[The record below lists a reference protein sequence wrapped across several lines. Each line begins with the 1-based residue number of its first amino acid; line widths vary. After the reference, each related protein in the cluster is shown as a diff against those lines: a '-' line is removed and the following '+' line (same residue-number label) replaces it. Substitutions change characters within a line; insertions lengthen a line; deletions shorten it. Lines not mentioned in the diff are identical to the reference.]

1 MEQQEARAFWTK
13 QFANV
18 EAEPFPRLPSSNYT
32 PRPSQSVEHNIEGL
46 GWDSSAFKPSV
57 FIRLAWAILQ
67 SRYTNCNDVL
77 FGAAAGVN
85 GTAFP
90 NRVQLKRDETVW
102 DALRSLQTQAEQ
114 MAVHSRVDYTSLIQD
129 GSDEAEIASSYKTLL
144 VLTSTEARPQQQQRE
159 RRRKSLVD
167 LYALTMECTISL
179 SGLWVRFVHDPAI
192 LSNEQVE
199 RMQAQ
204 LGHIL
209 RQILM
214 QPQSHIGDISAA
226 SEEDLQDIWSWNE
239 YVTEAVDVSM
249 TSTLAKATA
258 AHSDAL
264 AVEAWDGKLT
274 YGQLDELSTR
284 LAFHLAAAGVAADTI
299 VPLCFEKSMWTS
311 VAMMAVVKAG
321 AASMCLNARYPAEY
335 LRRLVNRSQPA
346 AVLCSPGTAR
356 LAAQVTDHFIVTLSN
371 DFFAKLNVEPLEPL
385 PAAQPSSRLC
395 VIPTFGNSL
404 VALTHSNFVTALVH
418 QTRLF
423 EITNLSRIYDLDSYN
438 SDLIWLNHFLAFTN
452 GACLCV
458 PSDEERKGDLAESL
472 SQFQASV
479 LITTASSAQNIDLSQ
494 AIDLQTL
501 VVCGETT
508 PKLELPP
515 HVRLISGHGVPECTI
530 LATYATE
537 QQVMTNSHCLGRV
550 PAGNAW
556 VVSTFE
562 PRELCAVGE
571 TGELWLE
578 SPLVGAGY
586 VDDEKRTQAYFVN
599 DPGFLTR
606 GGPDVAG
613 RNGRLYRT
621 GDLVRYMPDGSLDFV
636 GYRDPYI
643 TKTRGQRI
651 DLTEIESEMRRLL
664 GGQVVDVA
672 AQVISPQGQ
681 PAPVLAAFLVP
692 AGDVNDSSL
701 LGETVAELAE
711 TLMVQLKQTLPSR
724 MLPVV
729 FLPIRSLPRM
739 DNGELNR
746 KRLRYTA
753 ELKSHVPE
761 NRTAIHAIR
770 PKQAMTILEVQLQ
783 QLWAQVLGI
792 TDRSSITANSN
803 WMELGGD
810 ESAAT
815 RLANAAQNW
824 GLEVSA
830 ADILAQPRLAD
841 MAERVKHFHRAS
853 IVAPEGIDQPWSDMR
868 RGTFES
874 DFGSVAS
881 FSSAVAYHEP
891 SSKVDR
897 RRSSILVNGKEE
909 LPPAPMAL
917 TPVTAMQRRFLLGS
931 VNRTP
936 VGTEYYAFDVQ
947 SSLDPV
953 RAIEA
958 CRKLCQ
964 HFDVLR
970 TIFVQVE
977 DAIYQTI
984 LPEVDV
990 PMEVQQVTNNSSLEE
1005 ISLAVI
1011 TKDSQNFPVTL
1022 GRTFLRIYILHN
1034 PSTSHLRII
1043 LRTNQAY
1050 TDEKSISILNSA
1062 LSTVLAG
1069 RSLFAAPQGQQPSS
1083 SSSHMTEA
1091 SKSYWRNL
1099 LLGSTMS
1106 FIPRSSTS
1114 QTQPTRTI
1122 SVSSIFTLPTSSSFS
1137 SSSTPSPSI
1146 PPPQI
1151 LFTASCALLFSRIS
1165 GSTSSFPTKAKEVL
1179 FGHIF
1184 SPPPSPPFSSS
1195 SSPTSTIGS
1204 NKILIPIRCRI
1215 SNPASSSYEIIRQ
1228 IQEQFSAGKA
1238 FYSGEK
1244 ENEGFDFA
1252 MVANDNCYVRDCR
1265 GKIEK
1270 GDFGAVGEWVE
1281 DFSVSTSAAS
1291 AASADGGSGSGS
1303 GGNAGTVKLL
1313 RPSRGK
1319 KNPIGTSTS
1328 TSTSTS
1334 NEELEELE
1342 ELELERSN
1350 AVYIKAIPL
1359 PLSPTQNQQN
1369 YQQQQKIQIQISA
1382 RSDVHSQQ
1390 KLSEMLKILN
1400 EIWEK
1405 MGREGLVTGSAIGM
1419 GMGRGENKRKISM
1432 AEGFF

>member
-214 QPQSHIGDISAA
+214 QPQSRIGDIGAA

-586 VDDEKRTQAYFVN
+586 VDDEKRTHAYFVN

-753 ELKSHVPE
+753 ELKSQVPE

-891 SSKVDR
+891 SSKFDR

-936 VGTEYYAFDVQ
+936 IGTEYYAFDVQ

-990 PMEVQQVTNNSSLEE
+990 PMEVQQVTNSSSLEE

-1011 TKDSQNFPVTL
+1011 TKDSQNFPITL

-1069 RSLFAAPQGQQPSS
+1069 NSLLAAPQGQQPSS
-1083 SSSHMTEA
+1083 YSSHMTEA

-1114 QTQPTRTI
+1114 QNQPTRTI
-1122 SVSSIFTLPTSSSFS
+1122 SFSSIFTLPTSY
-1137 SSSTPSPSI
+1137 SSSTPSPSPSI

-1151 LFTASCALLFSRIS
+1151 LFTASCALLFSQIS
-1165 GSTSSFPTKAKEVL
+1165 GSTSSFSTKAKEVL
-1179 FGHIF
+1179 FGHVF
-1184 SPPPSPPFSSS
+1184 SPFSSS
-1195 SSPTSTIGS
+1195 SPSSTIGS
-1204 NKILIPIRCRI
+1204 NKILIPIRIRI

-1238 FYSGEK
+1238 FFYGDK
-1244 ENEGFDFA
+1244 EGFDFA

-1270 GDFGAVGEWVE
+1270 GDFGAVGEWIE
-1281 DFSVSTSAAS
+1281 DSFSTSAAS
-1291 AASADGGSGSGS
+1291 AASADGGSGSAN
-1303 GGNAGTVKLL
+1303 GNVGTVKLL
-1313 RPSRGK
+1313 RPRGK
-1319 KNPIGTSTS
+1319 KNPI
-1328 TSTSTS
+1328 STS
-1334 NEELEELE
+1334 NSNKEELEELE
-1342 ELELERSN
+1342 EEELELELERSN

-1359 PLSPTQNQQN
+1359 PQQQN
-1369 YQQQQKIQIQISA
+1369 HQQQQKIQIQISA
-1382 RSDVHSQQ
+1382 RSDVHSPQ
-1390 KLSEMLKILN
+1390 KLSEMSKNLN

-1405 MGREGLVTGSAIGM
+1405 MGREVLVTGPATGM

>member
-102 DALRSLQTQAEQ
+102 DSLRSLQTQAEQ

-515 HVRLISGHGVPECTI
+515 HVRLISGHGVPECTV

-586 VDDEKRTQAYFVN
+586 VDDEKRTHAYFVN

-891 SSKVDR
+891 SSKSDR

-936 VGTEYYAFDVQ
+936 IGTEYYAFDVQ

-984 LPEVDV
+984 LPEIDV
-990 PMEVQQVTNNSSLEE
+990 PMEVQQVTNSSSLEE
-1005 ISLAVI
+1005 ISLTVI

-1069 RSLFAAPQGQQPSS
+1069 NSLLAAPQGQQPYSS

-1122 SVSSIFTLPTSSSFS
+1122 SVSSIFTLPTSSS
-1137 SSSTPSPSI
+1137 SSSTPSPSPSI

-1151 LFTASCALLFSRIS
+1151 LFTASCALLFSQIS
-1165 GSTSSFPTKAKEVL
+1165 GSTSSFSTKAKEVL

-1184 SPPPSPPFSSS
+1184 SPPFSSSSS

-1204 NKILIPIRCRI
+1204 NKILIPIRIRI

-1228 IQEQFSAGKA
+1228 IQEQFFAGKA
-1238 FYSGEK
+1238 FFHGEK
-1244 ENEGFDFA
+1244 EGEGFDFA

-1265 GKIEK
+1265 GKVEK

-1281 DFSVSTSAAS
+1281 DSFSAS
-1291 AASADGGSGSGS
+1291 ASASADADGGSGSGS
-1303 GGNAGTVKLL
+1303 GSANGSAGTVKLL
-1313 RPSRGK
+1313 RPRRGK
-1319 KNPIGTSTS
+1319 KNPISTS
-1328 TSTSTS
+1328 TSNS
-1334 NEELEELE
+1334 NEELEEEEE

-1359 PLSPTQNQQN
+1359 PLPPTQQ
-1369 YQQQQKIQIQISA
+1369 QQQQKIQIQISA

-1405 MGREGLVTGSAIGM
+1405 MGREGLVTGPATGM
-1419 GMGRGENKRKISM
+1419 GMGMVGRGENKRKISM